1 MVYWNID
8 VSQSEESCGNRQS
21 SLTTKVSSFA
31 PVKGLT
37 RTATD
42 PLGSIFY
49 WRYVDQGNTDIVYL
63 YKLISFLRT

>member
-8 VSQSEESCGNRQS
+8 VSQGEESRGTRQS
-21 SLTTKVSSFA
+21 SLTTTVSFFT
-31 PVKGLT
+31 PIKRLT

-49 WRYVDQGNTDIVYL
+49 WRYVDQGNRYRQHL
-63 YKLISFLRT
+63 